1 MKPASFDMVRPR
13 TLDEALL
20 ALQETDDA
28 KIIAGGQS
36 LVPSMNFRLAAPAL
50 LVDLNAVTGLSG
62 VRRDEDRLIIGAM
75 TRQATLLKDVLVAEH
90 APLIA
95 QAAYYVGHVQTRS
108 RGTIGGSL
116 AHFDPSAELPLAIVV
131 LGAQITLARSGSRR
145 TIPASEFFLDALTT
159 AIEPDEILTEIAIP
173 IAPVGVRSTFR
184 EYAHR
189 HGDFALVSVAAQ
201 AHGSELAL
209 GIGGLASV
217 PLRCRAVEDA
227 YAAGLIE
234 ESVLGSLIE
243 SDLGAVD
250 ALGDLHASAAYRKRL
265 AGVLIRSALDDL
277 KGAA

>member
-1 MKPASFDMVRPR
+1 MKPASFDMIRPR

-36 LVPSMNFRLAAPAL
+36 LVPSMNFRLATPAL
-50 LVDLNAVTGLSG
+50 LVDLNSVAGLSG
-62 VRRDEDRLIIGAM
+62 VRRDGDRLIIGTM
-75 TRQATLLKDVLVAEH
+75 TRQATLLKDVLIAEH

-95 QAAYYVGHVQTRS
+95 QAASYVGHVQTRS

-116 AHFDPSAELPLAIVV
+116 VHFDPSAELPLAMVV

-159 AIEPDEILTEIAIP
+159 TIEPDEILIEIAIP
-173 IAPVGVRSTFR
+173 IVLRMRSTFR

-189 HGDFALVSVAAQ
+189 HGDFALVSIAAQ
-201 AHGSELAL
+201 VHGSELAL

-217 PLRCRAVEDA
+217 PLRCRAIEDA

-234 ESVLGSLIE
+234 AGALDSLIE
-243 SDLGAVD
+243 SDLDAVD

-265 AGVLIRSALDDL
+265 ASVLIRSALDDL
-277 KGAA
+277 RGTA

>member
-20 ALQETDDA
+20 ALQEADDA

-50 LVDLNAVTGLSG
+50 LVDLNAVAGLSG
-62 VRRDEDRLIIGAM
+62 VCRDEGRLIIGAM
-75 TRQATLLKDVLVAEH
+75 TRQATLLKDVFIAEH

-95 QAAYYVGHVQTRS
+95 QAVSHVGHVQTRS

-116 AHFDPSAELPLAIVV
+116 VHFDPSAELPLSMVV
-131 LGAQITLARSGSRR
+131 LGAQITLARFGSRR
-145 TIPASEFFLDALTT
+145 SIPAAEFFLDALTT
-159 AIEPDEILTEIAIP
+159 AIEPDEILIEIAIP
-173 IAPVGVRSTFR
+173 IAPSGMRSTFR
-184 EYAHR
+184 EYAYR
-189 HGDFALVSVAAQ
+189 HGDFALVSIAAQ

-217 PLRCRAVEDA
+217 PLRCRAIEDA
-227 YAAGLIE
+227 YAGGLIE
-234 ESVLGSLIE
+234 ASALDSLIE
-243 SDLGAVD
+243 SDLDAVD

-265 AGVLIRSALDDL
+265 ASVLIRSALDDL
-277 KGAA
+277 RGAA